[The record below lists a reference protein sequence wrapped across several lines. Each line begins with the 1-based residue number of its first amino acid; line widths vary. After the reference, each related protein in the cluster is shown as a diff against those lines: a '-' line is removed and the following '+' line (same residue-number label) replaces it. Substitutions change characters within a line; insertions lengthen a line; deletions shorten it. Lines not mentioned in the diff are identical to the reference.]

1 MSTYSVHGRGC
12 NQACT
17 LERPAYFLVFLQHQ
31 NLQPFLAEE
40 RGSPATNG
48 PCADDNDIVVMVVHA
63 FACGRYCFNLPL
75 AEVLRSTFSEF
86 VADGLVLFQVE
97 LCRKRIVG
105 FL

>member
-1 MSTYSVHGRGC
+1 MSTYGVHGRGGD
-12 NQACT
+12 QACT

-31 NLQPFLAEE
+31 NLQSLLAEE

-48 PCADDNDIVVMVVHA
+48 PCANDDDIVVMVDHA

-75 AEVLRSTFSEF
+75 NEVLWSTFSEF
-86 VADGLVLFQVE
+86 IADGLVLFQVE
-97 LCRKRIVG
+97 LGRKRIVG